1 MSEAE
6 SIKNEI
12 FSLVEKYTKLA
23 HAEKKFIPGQSAV
36 PVSGKVFDH
45 KELQYVVDSTLDGW
59 FTTGRFNTTFEKK
72 LAAYIG
78 VNKVLTVNSGSSA
91 NLLAVS
97 ALSDSS
103 WGAKAIQP
111 GDEFITTPVSFP
123 TTINPFLLYGLKPV
137 FVDCE
142 LQTYNINVDLIESAI
157 TPKTKAIMVAHT
169 MGNPYEVDRIVAI
182 AKKHNLWVIEDCC
195 DALGG
200 TYQGKHVG
208 TFGDIGTLS
217 FYPAHHVTM
226 GEGGAVFTS
235 NSKMAKILE
244 SFRDWGRDCWCETG
258 KDDTCGKRFK
268 WQLGQLPQGYDHKYT
283 YSRLGYNLKITDMQ
297 AALGLAQLE
306 KLDEFVAK
314 RRHNFDRLKKG
325 LSDLSDKLLLPEATV
340 DSNPSWFGFL
350 ITIQPKAG
358 KTREE
363 VIAFLTENKIATRLL
378 FAGDI
383 RKQPYFKN
391 IQYTEIGTFENAERV
406 LHDTFWIGVTPMLTD
421 EMVDYMINKMHE
433 LFQ

>member
-1 MSEAE
+1 
-6 SIKNEI
+6 
-12 FSLVEKYTKLA
+12 
-23 HAEKKFIPGQSAV
+23 
-36 PVSGKVFDH
+36 
-45 KELQYVVDSTLDGW
+45 
-59 FTTGRFNTTFEKK
+59 
-72 LAAYIG
+72 
-78 VNKVLTVNSGSSA
+78 
-91 NLLAVS
+91 
-97 ALSDSS
+97 
-103 WGAKAIQP
+103 
-111 GDEFITTPVSFP
+111 
-123 TTINPFLLYGLKPV
+123 
-137 FVDCE
+137 
-142 LQTYNINVDLIESAI
+142 
-157 TPKTKAIMVAHT
+157 
-169 MGNPYEVDRIVAI
+169 
-182 AKKHNLWVIEDCC
+182 
-195 DALGG
+195 
-200 TYQGKHVG
+200 
-208 TFGDIGTLS
+208 
-217 FYPAHHVTM
+217 
-226 GEGGAVFTS
+226 
-235 NSKMAKILE
+235 
-244 SFRDWGRDCWCETG
+244 
-258 KDDTCGKRFK
+258 
-268 WQLGQLPQGYDHKYT
+268 
-283 YSRLGYNLKITDMQ
+283 MQ

-406 LHDTFWIGVTPMLTD
+406 LHDTFWVGVTPMLTD